1 MTSKKTTTSTTKKT
15 TTPTTL
21 IQTGGMST
29 PKGQGGANQSTFIPV
44 FRLGVG
50 VAGINGFTFFAGSAG
65 EVIQK
70 LQSQPGMDA
79 WALNLANQI
88 PGLPPI
94 KNGDIATAWAHIKY
108 GLERAGNTNVNGKS
122 LTLSDWI
129 SQAAN
134 ENLPT
139 SSSDSKGPTA
149 SQQTAYATVVN
160 NLDMWGLDSLA
171 PQVWNM
177 TMQAGDK
184 NSTAEVMLWIRNTPE
199 YQNRFQGKPT
209 DMTESEYTQHESEI
223 KTALAYA
230 GIPASLGT
238 AAEIGTLIGNGIY
251 GQNLSDRLTKGYEAA
266 MAAPPETRKLL
277 QDYYGMSTGDLAGY
291 YLNPTTTMND
301 IVKRNQAASIGDTA
315 YQTGFQ
321 GTGTGGELSKTIAE
335 ALSDQMTGTGY
346 SMDYFRT
353 GFGKASALQPL
364 EQTQIGQ
371 RGQAIA
377 SSNQILSSEFTGLN
391 ATLGTNAAQD
401 AESVNLAEEA
411 RKAGLSGG
419 GGFAQTARGGVGVG
433 RTSTEGTGK

>member
-1 MTSKKTTTSTTKKT
+1 MAPPKKTTTT
-15 TTPTTL
+15 TTFPTGAPS
-21 IQTGGMST
+21 I
-29 PKGQGGANQSTFIPV
+29 PNNQGGANLSTFIPA

-50 VAGINGFTFFAGSAG
+50 VAGINGFTFTAGSAG

-94 KNGDIATAWAHIKY
+94 KNGDIKTAWEHIKY
-108 GLERAGNTNVNGKS
+108 GLERAGNTSVNGKS

-129 SQAAN
+129 SQAKN
-134 ENLPT
+134 ENLP
-139 SSSDSKGPTA
+139 SSGGSSGGSSGPTA

-184 NSTAEVMLWIRNTPE
+184 NSTAEVMLYIRNTPE
-199 YQNRFQGKPT
+199 YQNRFQGKPAT
-209 DMTESEYTQHESEI
+209 MTESEYTQHESEI

-230 GIPASLGT
+230 GIPASLST
-238 AAEIGTLIGNGIY
+238 AAEVGTLIGNGIY
-251 GQNLSDRLTKGYEAA
+251 GQNLSDRLTKGYQAA

-335 ALSDQMTGTGY
+335 ALSNQMTGTGY

-371 RGQAIA
+371 RGQAVA

-401 AESVNLAEEA
+401 AESVNLAEQA
-411 RKAGLSGG
+411 RRAGLSGG
-419 GGFAQTARGGVGVG
+419 GGFEQTARGGVGVG